1 MRNET
6 AVGALALAMLLLAA
20 GCGKDKPGNLAKAGE
35 EAAPPVPGNTAA
47 PEPPAEAVDAED
59 QAADEPADVTPV
71 KNAVEATKSG
81 VRRPPGWAPAR
92 ASNGGSGGG
101 RVAPTVRT
109 GLARYVHWRPRE
121 SEGGKSFLTEPAVR
135 QAIAANVRDAKVRNF
150 IYHYSGPDAP
160 IARRRDG
167 RLIAWGCEA
176 PNCSFH
182 NWAVA
187 IAPDGSRAEVCYYQN
202 DDDPD
207 GTSTW
212 YLPGGRTVKRDG
224 NCPDE

>member
-6 AVGALALAMLLLAA
+6 AVGALALTMLLLAA
-20 GCGKDKPGNLAKAGE
+20 GCGKDKPGNLAKAGDE
-35 EAAPPVPGNTAA
+35 RAPSAAGNTAE
-47 PEPPAEAVDAED
+47 PEPPAEVADTKD
-59 QAADEPADVTPV
+59 QTAGEPADVTPV
-71 KNAVEATKSG
+71 KNAVEATRTG
-81 VRRPPGWAPAR
+81 VRRPPGWVPASVNR
-92 ASNGGSGGG
+92 GRSGGAG
-101 RVAPTVRT
+101 VRAPG

-160 IARRRDG
+160 IAQRRDG

-176 PNCSFH
+176 SNCGFH

-187 IAPDGSRAEVCYYQN
+187 IASDGSRAEVCHYQN

>member
-6 AVGALALAMLLLAA
+6 AFGAIALTMLLLAA

-35 EAAPPVPGNTAA
+35 ETASPA
-47 PEPPAEAVDAED
+47 GSTAEPPPPADVGDAEG
-59 QAADEPADVTPV
+59 QAAGETADVTPV
-71 KNAVEATKSG
+71 KNAVEAARSG
-81 VRRPPGWAPAR
+81 VRRPSGWAPASAGRGSSGKANAR
-92 ASNGGSGGG
+92 A
-101 RVAPTVRT
+101 VA

-135 QAIAANVRDAKVRNF
+135 KAIAANVRDAGIRNF

-160 IARRRDG
+160 IARRGDG

-176 PNCSFH
+176 QKCGFH

-187 IAPDGSRAEVCYYQN
+187 IASDGSRAEVCYYRN
-202 DDDPD
+202 DDEPD